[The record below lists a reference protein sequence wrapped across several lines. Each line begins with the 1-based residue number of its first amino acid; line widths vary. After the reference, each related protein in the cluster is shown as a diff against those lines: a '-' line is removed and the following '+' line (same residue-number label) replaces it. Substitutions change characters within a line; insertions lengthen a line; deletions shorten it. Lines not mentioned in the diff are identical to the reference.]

1 MEFVG
6 DYTDTDTIGLVVTMV
21 AVLAVLIVGK
31 VQQRKTEPMQFSPK
45 IILGA
50 MRESGGDR
58 MLANPTGSA
67 QVVAESGGP
76 NSMQQA
82 RAA

>member
-1 MEFVG
+1 VG
-6 DYTDTDTIGLVVTMV
+6 DYTDTDTIGLVVAMV

-45 IILGA
+45 IILGK

-58 MLANPTGSA
+58 NACKPNG
-67 QVVAESGGP
+67 VRSGRGRKWRP
-76 NSMQQA
+76 QLD
-82 RAA
+82 AASQGRLD